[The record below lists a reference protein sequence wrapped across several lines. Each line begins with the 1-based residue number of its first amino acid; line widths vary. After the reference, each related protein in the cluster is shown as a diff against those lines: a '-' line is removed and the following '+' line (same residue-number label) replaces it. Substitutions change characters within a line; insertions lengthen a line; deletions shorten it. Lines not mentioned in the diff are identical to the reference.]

1 MPKDG
6 FPHKTRCHPGRQPKP
21 AWKDGTCFVDHT
33 SDSWF
38 SVPNCFLTIQWEEN
52 LCFRK
57 KMTWRLKCMHIQGQL
72 SSIMF
77 LLIKHFDWKRNRI
90 LKMFASKYVSVIL
103 TCVFRMHKGM
113 MSSGLL
119 TSGNLFVL
127 SVHVCWHWKVSLVIV
142 FLHRQTLDTFKSL
155 WDSVIRP
162 VAMKRF
168 PEKMSLWKPLKL
180 NNGHGIA
187 QNWHLLGLVDRLWL

>member
-1 MPKDG
+1 
-6 FPHKTRCHPGRQPKP
+6 
-21 AWKDGTCFVDHT
+21 
-33 SDSWF
+33 
-38 SVPNCFLTIQWEEN
+38 
-52 LCFRK
+52 
-57 KMTWRLKCMHIQGQL
+57 MHIQGQL

-90 LKMFASKYVSVIL
+90 LKMFASKYLSVIL

-119 TSGNLFVL
+119 TSGSLL
-127 SVHVCWHWKVSLVIV
+127 CSVCMCVGIGKYHWKL
-142 FLHRQTLDTFKSL
+142 FFFTDKLLTPLKNL

-168 PEKMSLWKPLKL
+168 PEKMSL
-180 NNGHGIA
+180 
-187 QNWHLLGLVDRLWL
+187 